1 VTSKYGAGPLR
12 NIAAVLAALLLAACA
27 TTPFDPAD
35 CPAGT
40 QQLEGCPPADA
51 IQDTEIARLYDM
63 RSHDFASRAG
73 FDPVAYSRTVDIPVI
88 HASTKFVGS
97 TDEGGLQ
104 SIAAKIWM
112 VENAE
117 HTVDV
122 MYYILRED
130 LVGFALLGAVCDAV
144 QRGVDS
150 RVMIDS
156 IGSSDFSRKYLR
168 ALESCALDGG
178 FVRNRDGHVTVYKA
192 RSQTAIFNA
201 ATTSFANPNR
211 RSHDKL
217 IVKDGAFGDEAY
229 AVTGGRNM
237 SLDYYGF
244 NEDGSFNTHTY
255 RDADIIVRGAG
266 PSIEGE
272 TGIGDVTTAY
282 YTLLFTFEKNKQMTM
297 SGRDPYE
304 KYRDE
309 REMFR
314 DSLAKLKALPRV
326 HQYLDKMDEYMS
338 TGFSDAPVRLAHNLG
353 NITNKNVVTKAVENL
368 AGSPNSVIGILNR
381 LRDMD
386 NNHVRIVSPYL
397 FAAYYEDKDG
407 NLVVDEARQLLDW
420 LEKNPESKVTI
431 VTNSV
436 ITGDN
441 IFTQSVIDVNLVP
454 RLLLTEEASAL
465 WSKGLS
471 KGEENPELVNSDEW
485 HRMVNHPRLLIYET
499 GRSDDVR
506 FGGDKHYS
514 KLHAKYIVGDTVGFV
529 GTTNFDYRS
538 RLYNSEMGYFFDSE
552 ELVRAISENTD
563 YLISTSYRWGS
574 PEWLDMRRRFRETSG
589 TKAYAARHQR
599 GIYKTIKNTGLMWL
613 F

>member
-1 VTSKYGAGPLR
+1 VNTRNPGEVP
-12 NIAAVLAALLLAACA
+12 NIAAILAALLLAACA

-40 QQLEGCPPADA
+40 QKLDGCPPLEA
-51 IQDTEIARLYDM
+51 IQDQEIARYYDR
-63 RSHDFASRAG
+63 RSQDFAERAG
-73 FDPVAYSRTVDIPVI
+73 FDPVAYSRTVDIPVL
-88 HASTKFVGS
+88 HAGTKFIGS
-97 TDEGGLQ
+97 TNEGGLQ

-130 LVGFALLGAVCDAV
+130 LVGFALLGAVCEAV
-144 QRGVDS
+144 QRGVDA
-150 RVMIDS
+150 RMMIDS
-156 IGSSDFSRKYLR
+156 IGSSDFSRNYLR
-168 ALESCALDGG
+168 ALESCALDAE
-178 FVRNRDGHVTVYKA
+178 FIRNREGRVTVHKA
-192 RSQTAIFNA
+192 RSQAAIFNA

-217 IVKDGAFGDEAY
+217 IVKDGAFGDKAY
-229 AVTGGRNM
+229 AITGGRNM

-255 RDADIIVRGAG
+255 RDADIIVRGAA
-266 PSIEGE
+266 PAMEGE
-272 TGIGDVTTAY
+272 IGIGDATGTY

-309 REMFR
+309 RELFR
-314 DSLAKLKALPRV
+314 ESLAKLKALPQVRE
-326 HQYLDKMDEYMS
+326 QLDKMDEYMT

-368 AGSPNSVIGILNR
+368 AGSPNSVIGVLNR
-381 LRDMD
+381 LRDLE
-386 NNHVRIVSPYL
+386 NKHVRIVSPYL
-397 FAAYYEDKDG
+397 FAAYYKDKDG
-407 NLVVDEARQLLDW
+407 NVVVDEAQRMLDW
-420 LEKNPESKVTI
+420 LDNNPDSRLTI

-441 IFTQSVIDVNLVP
+441 IFTQAVIDVNLVP
-454 RLLLTEEASAL
+454 RLLLTEEYRAL

-471 KGEENPELVNSDEW
+471 KGEENPELVNSGDW
-485 HRMVNHPRLLIYET
+485 YRMVNHPRLRIYET
-499 GRSDDVR
+499 GRVDDVR

-552 ELVRAISENTD
+552 ELVHAIIENTD
-563 YLISTSYRWGS
+563 YLISTSYLWGS
-574 PEWLDMRRRFRETSG
+574 SEWLEMRRLFRETKG

-599 GIYKTIKNTGLMWL
+599 GIYKTINSTGLMWL